1 MYFVYGCP
9 KVLSL
14 RPEPKPGEQ
23 ILAVSF
29 NPSGSLLAIASTLRV
44 CLWSGGKDHVPLGV
58 LAASLRGLSG
68 PSLLWKRD
76 SGLLGVVTSAGK
88 LMLVSVKRKVG
99 ARPASERFAVP
110 DWFEPQVCLFCSE
123 GGCGGGAARSFQYGK
138 EEEEVLTAFIAC
150 VFDVSAGWETG
161 NKKTC
166 KESEGELNHLL
177 LYTHVQAR
185 TIHCQR
191 PTAVKTYTRRK

>member
-29 NPSGSLLAIASTLRV
+29 NPSGSLLAIASTSRL

-58 LAASLRGLSG
+58 LALSLRGLSG
-68 PSLLWKRD
+68 TSLLWKRD
-76 SGLLGVVTSAGK
+76 SGLLGVVSSAGK
-88 LMLVSVKRKVG
+88 LVLVSVKPKVG

-110 DWFEPQVCLFCSE
+110 DWFEPQVCVCS
-123 GGCGGGAARSFQYGK
+123 
-138 EEEEVLTAFIAC
+138 
-150 VFDVSAGWETG
+150 
-161 NKKTC
+161 
-166 KESEGELNHLL
+166 
-177 LYTHVQAR
+177 
-185 TIHCQR
+185 
-191 PTAVKTYTRRK
+191 